1 MKKITLFIA
10 FIFGIIATGSAQFLQ
25 NFDAGLTIPAGWTV
39 INQGGTNTW
48 NIGPPQ
54 GFDTPPAV
62 AISGTNTARITF
74 NTTTHDDYLITPQ
87 ITPAAG
93 VNDRLS
99 FWAKNYGPTYHEHYE
114 VLISTTD
121 ASASANFSIVLQPDT
136 AAPDAWGKSIIDLT
150 PYLGQPIYIAFRA
163 LSTDQFYLCFDD
175 IANDTAPAGAPNCDS
190 VLSTPANNATNA
202 NLSGNLTWSFATG
215 DPTGYNL
222 TVGTTS
228 GGSEVLPLTDVGNVT
243 TYNVGALLPATT
255 YYVTITPYSA
265 NGVATGCTINSFT
278 TFTPPANDD
287 CSGAIALTVNSD
299 LACGTVTAGSVL
311 GATASTTNAA
321 SCFGTE
327 DDDVWFSFV
336 ATATSHPISLLNAAG
351 STTDL
356 FHSLWTGPDC
366 DNLTLVPGTC
376 SDPNNSTP
384 VGLTVGDTYYLRVYT
399 YTSTVG
405 QTSTFNVCIGSLPPP
420 PANDDCAN
428 AVNLA
433 VGSDF
438 ISGKISVYNLGATT
452 SPELPFPA
460 DGTVAP
466 NNCGGLNFATTGK
479 DIWYTITVPSTGTF
493 KVETKNGVGITDT
506 AVQIYSGDCSAFVAV
521 TCDDDTGDGNFSLAT
536 ISGRT
541 PSEVLYLRVFGYN
554 GAAGAFDLSAYDAS
568 LSATTFDETGF
579 TSYPNPV
586 IDILNLSYS
595 KNIDK
600 VQVMNL
606 LGQEVVS
613 KSINA
618 TDVKVD
624 MSTLASGTYLV
635 KVTSDNQIKTIKVF
649 KE

>member
-1 MKKITLFIA
+1 MKKNTLMIA
-10 FIFGIIATGSAQFLQ
+10 FIFGIIATGSAQFLE
-25 NFDAGLTIPAGWTV
+25 NFDAGLTIPTGWTV

-62 AISGTNTARITF
+62 AISGTNTARITY
-74 NTTTHDDYLITPQ
+74 NATAHDDYLITPQ

-99 FWAKNYGPTYHEHYE
+99 FWAKNYGPNFHEHYE

-202 NLSGNLTWSFATG
+202 NLTGNLTWSFATG

-278 TFTPPANDD
+278 TYTPPANDD

-311 GATASTTNAA
+311 GATASTTDAT

-336 ATATSHPISLLNAAG
+336 ATATSHPISLLNVTG

-376 SDPNNSTP
+376 SDPNTSNPS
-384 VGLTVGDTYYLRVYT
+384 GLTIGDTYYLRVYS
-399 YTSTVG
+399 YTATAG
-405 QTSTFNVCIGSLPPP
+405 QTSTFNVCIGSNPPP
-420 PANDDCAN
+420 STND
-428 AVNLA
+428 NLCDA
-433 VGSDF
+433 ILINVGTNSTGF
-438 ISGKISVYNLGATT
+438 EYNNFSSTSEVGEPVPSCFNTGINGSVWFSFVAPTSGNVKVTTDILGATLIDT
-452 SPELPFPA
+452 EIAVYDATGVTCSDMTTLGTAIGCDQDSGTLVTYNSILNLPTLTPGNTYYIQV
-460 DGTVAP
+460 DRWGT
-466 NNCGGLNFATTGK
+466 ATN
-479 DIWYTITVPSTGTF
+479 GTF
-493 KVETKNGVGITDT
+493 GINVIDND
-506 AVQIYSGDCSAFVAV
+506 V
-521 TCDDDTGDGNFSLAT
+521 LA
-536 ISGRT
+536 S
-541 PSEVLYLRVFGYN
+541 N
-554 GAAGAFDLSAYDAS
+554 
-568 LSATTFDETGF
+568 TFDSAGF
-579 TSYPNPV
+579 STYPNPV

-600 VQVMNL
+600 VQIMNL
-606 LGQEVVS
+606 LGQEVIV
-613 KSINA
+613 KSINT
-618 TDVKVD
+618 TDAKVD
-624 MSTLASGTYLV
+624 MSALASGTYLV
-635 KVTSDNQIKTIKVF
+635 KVTSDNQIKAIKVI
-649 KE
+649 KQ